1 MNRAFVFKLN
11 RAGQGQTRITGTKP
25 MKISENKSKL
35 AALAATPC
43 LAIAFALAVGA
54 FTQQAAAKPP
64 TGGGPAGNS
73 NNSFAVGG
81 ITTYDGHV
89 AFAAQKNPNT
99 GNSTGH
105 VVQDSFGV
113 SRSGPVD
120 CLTVVGNH
128 ATILWHVTHSDNTG
142 EIGQQRLFEMCDE
155 GEPTGGV
162 PPDFFYDWGNSN
174 TNCQEYT
181 YCGSPFIHGNI
192 VVKGP

>member
-1 MNRAFVFKLN
+1 
-11 RAGQGQTRITGTKP
+11 
-25 MKISENKSKL
+25 MKIFENKSKL
-35 AALAATPC
+35 AVLAATPC

-81 ITTYDGHV
+81 ITTFDGHV
-89 AFAAQKNPNT
+89 AFAAHRNPQN
-99 GNSTGH
+99 GNVNGH

-113 SRSGPVD
+113 SRSGPVL
-120 CLTVVGNH
+120 CLTVIGNH
-128 ATILWHVTHSDNTG
+128 ATILWQVTNSDNTG
-142 EIGQQRLFEMCDE
+142 EIGQQRLFEMCDN

-162 PPDFFYDWGNSN
+162 PPDNFYDWADSN
-174 TNCQEYT
+174 NDCSSYQ